1 MLYPIFTLDYEI
13 HGNGEGCPFALM
25 VEPTDQLLRLFDEYG
40 AKLTIM
46 ADVAEIMKFKQHFS
60 LTGKDAFGSQAIEKQ
75 LQNAIERGHDVQ
87 LHIHSSYFRAW
98 EDDGRWIQDWSE
110 YNFAELPIQRMDWM
124 VRMGKQYLESLLRPI
139 DPLYRCEVFRA
150 ANWAV
155 SPSRNVI
162 NVLIKNGIR
171 VDTSVF
177 KYGCRRGLVEFD
189 YSNAPSA
196 LIPWRVS
203 FSDFCQRD
211 DSGRLWEFPIYTE
224 TRRIGAFVTLQRFNR
239 AFLGRFHRLPQR
251 IQPPEDGPAG
261 SGPSEQGRIRKILG
275 LHAWK
280 ADFNQCTGRQLVGAI
295 DRAEERFGQDELPL
309 PFVLIGHSKLFSRLN
324 RFSLRP
330 FLDHI
335 RAHPERYRFGRFGD
349 FFAGEDSQSS
359 AFAEE
364 S

>member
-1 MLYPIFTLDYEI
+1 
-13 HGNGEGCPFALM
+13 M

-46 ADVAEIMKFKQHFS
+46 ADVAEILKFKQHSS
-60 LTGKDAFGSQAIEKQ
+60 LTGEDAFGSLAIEKQ
-75 LQNAIERGHDVQ
+75 LQDAIERGHDVQ
-87 LHIHSSYFRAW
+87 LHIHSSYFRARQ
-98 EDDGRWIQDWSE
+98 EDGRWIQDWSE

-124 VRMGKQYLESLLRPI
+124 VRTGKQYLESLLRPI
-139 DPLYRCEVFRA
+139 NPLYRCEVFRA

-162 NVLIKNGIR
+162 KVLTKNDIR

-189 YSNAPSA
+189 YSKAPSA
-196 LIPWRVS
+196 LIPWRVGV
-203 FSDFCQRD
+203 SDFCQHD
-211 DSGRLWEFPIYTE
+211 DSGQLWEFPIYTE
-224 TRRIGAFVTLQRFNR
+224 NRRIGAFVTLQRFHR
-239 AFLGRFHRLPQR
+239 AIQGRFHRLPPSTQSSK
-251 IQPPEDGPAG
+251 
-261 SGPSEQGRIRKILG
+261 SGPDGKGLGEQGIIRRILG

-295 DRAEERFGQDELPL
+295 DRAEARFGQDEEPL

-324 RFSLRP
+324 GFSLKP

-349 FFAGEDSQSS
+349 FLSGEGSQGA
-359 AFAEE
+359 AFAE
-364 S
+364 